1 MQFLR
6 TPVLKNVYERLFLP
20 FAEVNTSKKAVN
32 KILREKRWMTENS
45 KRLSEHFTKASYI

>member
-32 KILREKRWMTENS
+32 KILREKRWMIENS